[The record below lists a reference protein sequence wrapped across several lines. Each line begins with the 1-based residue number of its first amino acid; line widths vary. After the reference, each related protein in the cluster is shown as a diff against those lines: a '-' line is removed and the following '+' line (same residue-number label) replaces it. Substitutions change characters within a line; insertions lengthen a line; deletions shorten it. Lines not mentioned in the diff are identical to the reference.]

1 MAGFYGNI
9 NNINRSQFHF
19 DKIYTSR
26 AEMED
31 NINKDDVYVGRFV
44 LIEYG
49 NSNDFNENIKIDT
62 DKYNKSFDSTVWQ
75 KVNKDG
81 IDSYVMIAELN
92 NIPPE
97 IQVWT
102 ELLNPENS
110 GIVRLENGKIELI
123 NYIAL
128 DDEKAQSLVAEA
140 FSCPAPGRAAVW

>member
-26 AEMED
+26 IEMEA
-31 NINKDDVYVGRFV
+31 NRNTDDVYIGRFV

-49 NSNDFNENIKIDT
+49 NGKNFDEIIDK
-62 DKYNKSFDSTVWQ
+62 DIEKYGKSFDSTVWQ

-97 IQVWT
+97 IQAWT
-102 ELLNPENS
+102 KLLNKEIS
-110 GIVRLENGKIELI
+110 GIVRLEDGTIKLI
-123 NYIAL
+123 DYVDTL
-128 DDEKAQSLVAEA
+128 GEEKAQELVAEA
-140 FSCPAPGRAAVW
+140 ISD

>member
-26 AEMED
+26 IEMEA
-31 NINKDDVYVGRFV
+31 NKNTDDVYIGRFV

-49 NSNDFNENIKIDT
+49 NGKNFDEIIDK
-62 DKYNKSFDSTVWQ
+62 DIEKYGKSFDSTVWQ

-97 IQVWT
+97 IQAWT
-102 ELLNPENS
+102 KLLNKEIS
-110 GIVRLENGKIELI
+110 GIVRLEDGTIKLI
-123 NYIAL
+123 DYVDTL
-128 DDEKAQSLVAEA
+128 GEEKAQELVAEA
-140 FSCPAPGRAAVW
+140 FSD

>member
-26 AEMED
+26 VEMEANK
-31 NINKDDVYVGRFV
+31 NIDDVYIGRFV

-49 NSNDFNENIKIDT
+49 NGDAFNDNMAKDIKEHG
-62 DKYNKSFDSTVWQ
+62 KSFDSTVWQ

-81 IDSYVMIAELN
+81 IDSYIMIAELN

-97 IQVWT
+97 IQAWT
-102 ELLNPENS
+102 ELLNSEKS
-110 GIVRLENGKIELI
+110 GIVRLKDGIIELI
-123 NYIAL
+123 DYVDTL
-128 DDEKAQSLVAEA
+128 DEKTAQSLVAEA
-140 FSCPAPGRAAVW
+140 FSD